1 MKTLLGLI
9 ASPRKHGN
17 CELFVKELF
26 RQLPAGEWQLSLA
39 RLPALDI
46 RPCKACYRC
55 LFDDMTCPQKDDF
68 NPTLEALTAAD
79 AVAVAAPTYFLGANS
94 SLKRFLDRGLA
105 FYGKLDRL
113 WAKPAVGVAI
123 AGIQGMEGYTKLS
136 VDSFLKLSLADHRGS
151 EVLYGAL
158 PGEIFLTDAAQQTA
172 RRLAAALTAGSK
184 ASATKPDSDPDSD
197 TDTDPDSA
205 PRCPL
210 CGGDTFRFLG
220 GNRLR
225 CMLCSSEGS
234 LEFQEERINIA
245 TNQGEHPLF
254 LSLQDVK
261 KHMEWLRGMKQVYR
275 ERRNELKAI
284 IDQHVT
290 TRSIPLVELGCS
302 VENS

>member
-79 AVAVAAPTYFLGANS
+79 AVEVAAPTYFLGANS

-184 ASATKPDSDPDSD
+184 ASATKPDSGS
-197 TDTDPDSA
+197 DTDPDSA

-234 LEFQEERINIA
+234 YEIQSSRLQFQ
-245 TNQGEHPLF
+245 TTVGEHPLF
-254 LSLQDVK
+254 LTLETAKNHLNWLQQRK
-261 KHMEWLRGMKQVYR
+261 KDFLNRR
-275 ERRNELKAI
+275 EELKAI
-284 IDQHVT
+284 AQKYVNT
-290 TRSIPLVELGCS
+290 K
-302 VENS
+302 

>member
-55 LFDDMTCPQKDDF
+55 LFDEMTCPQKDDF
-68 NPTLEALTAAD
+68 NPTLEALAAAD
-79 AVAVAAPTYFLGANS
+79 ALVVAAPTYFLGANA
-94 SLKRFLDRGLA
+94 SLKRLLDRGLA

-113 WAKPAVGVAI
+113 WAKPGVGAAI
-123 AGIQGMEGYTKLS
+123 AGIQGMEGYTKLN

-158 PGEIFLTDAAQQTA
+158 PGEIFLTDTAQATA
-172 RRLAAALTAGSK
+172 RRLAAALTADSK
-184 ASATKPDSDPDSD
+184 APAAEPDSEPSSD
-197 TDTDPDSA
+197 TDSA

-225 CMLCSSEGS
+225 CMLCSSEGT
-234 LEFQEERINIA
+234 FPW
-245 TNQGEHPLF
+245 QGEPLSFTMQSGNHALF
-254 LSLQDVK
+254 LSYEDAARHLT
-261 KHMEWLRGMKQVYR
+261 WLRTMKEQFQQKR
-275 ERRNELKAI
+275 ASLK
-284 IDQHVT
+284 
-290 TRSIPLVELGCS
+290 PLIQPFAGIGRWLDPQA
-302 VENS
+302 NSQAVD